1 MQVRRACK
9 RCGDALLLIYYR
21 TVRTVEIT
29 NSARYATMI
38 WWIDS
43 HDLPERTGSRSDDTW
58 FRDAIL

>member
-29 NSARYATMI
+29 NSAGYATII

-43 HDLPERTGSRSDDTW
+43 HDLPERTGSRSDDT
-58 FRDAIL
+58 